1 MVVRLYTD
9 LAEWWPLLSPPTDYA
24 DEAAALRRL
33 IVDAGIALPGR
44 LLELGSGGGHLAH
57 HLAPH
62 FDLTLVD
69 ASVEMLAVSRRLN
82 PDARHLAGDMRTVR
96 LGETFDV
103 VLIGDAIM
111 HMVTDADLAAAMATA
126 AAHCRAGGLL
136 VVCPDRTEESFGDAT
151 SSGGSDAA
159 DGRGLRYL
167 EWCHRPP
174 GSRSCLCE
182 MAYLLRQ
189 PDGTVTV
196 AHDRFPLGL
205 FSVADWRGALK
216 TAGFDGIRP
225 VTLSDRTIFLARPA
239 G

>member
-24 DEAAALRRL
+24 DEAEALRQV
-33 IVDAGIALPGR
+33 IVDAGIALPAR

-57 HLAPH
+57 HLSSS

-69 ASVEMLAVSRRLN
+69 ASADMLAVSRRLN
-82 PDARHLAGDMRTVR
+82 PDARHLVGDMRTVR

-103 VLIGDAIM
+103 VLIFDAIA
-111 HMVTDADLAAAMATA
+111 HMVTDGDLAQALATA

-136 VVCPDRTEESFGDAT
+136 LVCPDMTEETFGDSIGT
-151 SSGGSDAA
+151 GGGDAA
-159 DGRGLRYL
+159 DGRGIRYL

-174 GSRSCLCE
+174 GSRSCLTE
-182 MAYLLRQ
+182 MVYLLRE

-196 AHDRFPLGL
+196 AHDRFPVGL
-205 FSVADWRGALK
+205 FSVADWHDAL
-216 TAGFDGIRP
+216 TAAGFGDVRTAT
-225 VTLSDRTIFLARPA
+225 VSDRAIFLAKCL